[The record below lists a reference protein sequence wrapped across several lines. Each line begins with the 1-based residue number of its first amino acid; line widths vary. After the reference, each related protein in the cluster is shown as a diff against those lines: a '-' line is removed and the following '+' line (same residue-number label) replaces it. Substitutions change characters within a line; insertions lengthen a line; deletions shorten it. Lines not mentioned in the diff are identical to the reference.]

1 MHSDHAD
8 RIAARRI
15 LVVEDEYL
23 IAADLAR
30 QLEAAGVEV
39 LGPVPTVAAALDLL
53 ARTSDVDGAVLD
65 VNLRGENVLPVA
77 ATIRERGIPFV
88 FATGYDKLA
97 LPGEYAGSRWCQKPV
112 DVSQVLTLLFD

>member
-1 MHSDHAD
+1 MHSDPAD